1 MQTFTQLDS
10 FTILGLSVLPA
21 LIYVVLIY
29 LSSPVRSINIKTAL
43 RFFFI
48 GFISILLCIYLKK
61 LFFPNGYQSILIGAT
76 RGMQEMFFFNKA
88 FFEVAIL
95 EEGSKLLAFLIGY
108 SFLKKK
114 NEEFHP
120 IGLMFYCSMVSLGFA
135 VLENFEYGLY
145 YGKSVL
151 LTRTFTAVIIHLTL
165 GLMMGYAI
173 AHSKIKTTRFVKTP
187 IDLILRHSDQ
197 KMAYY
202 AIFGWIVA
210 TFFHGLYDLN
220 LFLKHDSDFVIMIMI
235 IGICIATSYWMYTDL
250 VRKYLRRNLKN

>member
-1 MQTFTQLDS
+1 MTMQTFTQLDS

-21 LIYVVLIY
+21 LLYVALIY

-43 RFFFI
+43 RFFFV
-48 GFISILLCIYLKK
+48 GFISILLSIYLKK
-61 LFFPNGYQSILIGAT
+61 LFFPNGYQTVIMG
-76 RGMQEMFFFNKA
+76 GEEMFFFKKA
-88 FFEVAIL
+88 FFNIAIL

-135 VLENFEYGLY
+135 VLENFEYGLH
-145 YGKSVL
+145 YGQSIL
-151 LTRTFTAVIIHLTL
+151 LTRTFTAVIVHLTL

-173 AHSKIKTTRFVKTP
+173 AHSKIKTTKFVRTP
-187 IDLILRHSDQ
+187 IDMILRRSDQ
-197 KMAYY
+197 KMVYY
-202 AIFGWIVA
+202 AIFGWAIA

-220 LFLKHDSDFVIMIMI
+220 LFLKHGSDFVIMIII
-235 IGICIATSYWMYTDL
+235 IGICVATSYWMYTDL